1 MHIEKKSIKFYYISI
16 ITILILT
23 SASFMFKWVPIEVL
37 RYISIFILLLQ
48 IWNEIKS
55 KHQLFLISP
64 LFLLSFSA
72 LVFFSFLQ
80 GMTLNLHEPV
90 AFSEVLVSIGSDA
103 ERYVAAFGCVT
114 LATHILLVFVIKIK
128 IKAEKKIRIK
138 DNQFIYNFFIFFII
152 ILTFVNVYCFYNLP
166 NTLAIMSVPL
176 RHLLPPLQA
185 FMLLLLIRKTFIN
198 GERFSLLIVL
208 FFCIIFIGMFAVH
221 EGKTPVLLFTIVILY
236 WMKLT
241 RITIKKIFVCSFI
254 ITLVGITGLQLIS
267 VMRAPEGSVKMFIS
281 ESGTTQIKKNIPL
294 LLRAPALKLLYRQ
307 TDTIHCLNKVL
318 NVHSEDVFVL
328 SEQFFWL
335 KGLVPRIIWPEK
347 PNLSEGQVYTQKYC
361 RPNNHLNHY
370 SSITLLGQ
378 PFIKGG
384 NTGLFLNLGF
394 LIFGLTGITWLT
406 RERFSLSA
414 LSVAALSP
422 WLVDMDQNFIL
433 YIANATKFFLIILPL
448 IIIVGLSEKNKHIW
462 RFINLLNLREKTK

>member
-1 MHIEKKSIKFYYISI
+1 M
-16 ITILILT
+16 
-23 SASFMFKWVPIEVL
+23 
-37 RYISIFILLLQ
+37 
-48 IWNEIKS
+48 
-55 KHQLFLISP
+55 
-64 LFLLSFSA
+64 
-72 LVFFSFLQ
+72 
-80 GMTLNLHEPV
+80 
-90 AFSEVLVSIGSDA
+90 
-103 ERYVAAFGCVT
+103 
-114 LATHILLVFVIKIK
+114 
-128 IKAEKKIRIK
+128 
-138 DNQFIYNFFIFFII
+138 
-152 ILTFVNVYCFYNLP
+152 
-166 NTLAIMSVPL
+166 
-176 RHLLPPLQA
+176 
-185 FMLLLLIRKTFIN
+185 
-198 GERFSLLIVL
+198 
-208 FFCIIFIGMFAVH
+208 
-221 EGKTPVLLFTIVILY
+221 
-236 WMKLT
+236 
-241 RITIKKIFVCSFI
+241 
-254 ITLVGITGLQLIS
+254 
-267 VMRAPEGSVKMFIS
+267 
-281 ESGTTQIKKNIPL
+281 
-294 LLRAPALKLLYRQ
+294 KLLYRQ

-361 RPNNHLNHY
+361 RHNNHLNHY